1 MVTKQHQHQHQH
13 RHRGAAYIQL
23 TPNAEDY
30 LEHLYSRDVEGW
42 DEAVPAPDDRVLG
55 ELVRHGLATL
65 DGSSLAL
72 TPEGQEQARGAV
84 RRHRLAERLVHDVM
98 NVHGHQVD
106 EAACEFEHSLHRGID
121 EHICTLLG
129 HPKTCPHGRPIPPGR
144 CCSAGKGVSEPVI
157 VPLAEMRPGERGA
170 IAYLSTTRQETMQK
184 LMALGALPGAPVSV
198 IQTFPSIVFQVG
210 QTQIALDKPLAQDI
224 YVRRIH
230 D

>member
-1 MVTKQHQHQHQH
+1 MATKQQH
-13 RHRGAAYIQL
+13 RPVYLQL
-23 TPNAEDY
+23 SANTEDY
-30 LEHLYSRDVEGW
+30 LEHLYNRDVEGW
-42 DEAVPAPDDRVLG
+42 EVVVPAPDDLVLG
-55 ELVRHGLATL
+55 QLLRHGLATL
-65 DGSSLAL
+65 NGEHLAL
-72 TPEGQEQARGAV
+72 TQDGEEQARGAV

-98 NVHGHQVD
+98 NIHGRQVD

-144 CCSAGKGVSEPVI
+144 CCGAGKDVSEPVI
-157 VPLAEMRPGERGA
+157 VPLAEMHPGERGA
-170 IAYLSTTRQETMQK
+170 IAYLSTTQQETMQK

-198 IQTFPSIVFQVG
+198 IQTFPSVVFQVG

-230 D
+230 E

>member
-1 MVTKQHQHQHQH
+1 MLLKQH
-13 RHRGAAYIQL
+13 RHRHHGPPAAL
-23 TPNAEDY
+23 GLSPLAEDY
-30 LEHLYSRDVEGW
+30 LEHLYMRDVENT
-42 DEAVPAPDDRVLG
+42 DEPFSEPDDRTLG
-55 ELVRHGLATL
+55 ELLRLELVRYEEGRMILTQAGH
-65 DGSSLAL
+65 DQAL
-72 TPEGQEQARGAV
+72 GAV

-98 NVHGHQVD
+98 NVHGRQVD

-144 CCSAGKGVSEPVI
+144 CCSIGMGVSEPVI
-157 VPLAEMRPGERGA
+157 VPLVEMRPGERGA
-170 IAYLSTTRQETMQK
+170 IAYLSTTQPETMQK

-198 IQTFPSIVFQVG
+198 IQIFPSIVFQVG

-224 YVRRIH
+224 YIRRIH